1 MSEQLIDLHKPFSGS
16 TTEITKCKDENR
28 ISEEAFK
35 LMMEELEVEDYNE
48 FYILFSTGIL
58 VKRGKSKIR
67 TSDYVKNKKVNL

>member
-1 MSEQLIDLHKPFSGS
+1 MGTEQLIYTNPFNGS

-35 LMMEELEVEDYNE
+35 LMLEELEVEDYNE
-48 FYILFSTGIL
+48 FYILFSNGIL

-67 TSDYVKNKKVNL
+67 TSDYVKNKEVAV